1 MGWVVASVVSVVVFA
16 GALWLAAVDWRRN
29 GAHVMEYLG
38 PC

>member
-1 MGWVVASVVSVVVFA
+1 MGILVAGVVSVVVITA
-16 GALWLAAVDWRRN
+16 ALWLAAVDWRRN